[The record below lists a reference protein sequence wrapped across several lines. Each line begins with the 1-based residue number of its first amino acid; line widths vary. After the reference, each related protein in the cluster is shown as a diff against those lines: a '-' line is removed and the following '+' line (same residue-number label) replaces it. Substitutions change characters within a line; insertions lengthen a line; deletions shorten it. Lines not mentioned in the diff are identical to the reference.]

1 VVIILTTTKE
11 KCLET
16 SLKYP
21 DLSFYSF
28 PCIEY
33 AKPNDDYK
41 SLDAAIRANHLY
53 EWVFFLSEK
62 SAEVFFERLIA
73 IGGNFFNLSNHLKF
87 AVIGDRTREFLE
99 RDVNMPVD
107 FMPSKANSETFIQ
120 EFCALYKFD
129 FECGFKILLPRSEL
143 AFDDFKSQIELS
155 KNYLVDIVPAY
166 NTVKPF
172 YSVEQ
177 ISNLKSK
184 LDSLNGIV
192 FTSSSCVQNF
202 HELTNYMDL
211 NPIKIY
217 SIGSKTTKTIR
228 NLYQSHTNIVE
239 AKEASLDSM
248 LKAIC

>member
-1 VVIILTTTKE
+1 MIILTTTKE

-87 AVIGDRTREFLE
+87 AVIGDKTKEFLE
-99 RDVNMPVD
+99 REVNMPVD

-120 EFCALYKFD
+120 EFCIKYKFD
-129 FECGFKILLPRSEL
+129 FECALKVLLPRSEL
-143 AFDDFKSQIELS
+143 AVDDFKLQMESS

-172 YSVEQ
+172 YS
-177 ISNLKSK
+177 IDKIDDLKSK
-184 LDSLNGIV
+184 LDSLKAVV
-192 FTSSSCVQNF
+192 FTSSSCVHNF
-202 HELTNYMDL
+202 YELTNHLDL
-211 NPIKIY
+211 NTIKIY

-228 NLYQSHTNIVE
+228 NLYHSHTNIVE